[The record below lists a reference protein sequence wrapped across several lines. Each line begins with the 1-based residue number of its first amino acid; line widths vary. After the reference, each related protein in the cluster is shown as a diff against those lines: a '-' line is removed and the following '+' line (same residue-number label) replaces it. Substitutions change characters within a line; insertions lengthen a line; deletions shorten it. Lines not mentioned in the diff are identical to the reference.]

1 MNFKKIVDTSFK
13 YYIIIII
20 ITTIAQKIESNSFIK
35 NIGHVRILAVHFPTY
50 DTVSLSFKFNKTF
63 FSYLLKRFVDSILL
77 NFAFILFFPSIY

>member
-13 YYIIIII
+13 YYIIII

-63 FSYLLKRFVDSILL
+63 FS
-77 NFAFILFFPSIY
+77 